1 MTLKEILKDMPDI
14 YKQVEEAVNASGA
27 KLVDLNDGG
36 YVAKK
41 KYDDKVTELDNIK
54 NAPNPL
60 QKELDD
66 LKEENSKN
74 LETEKKKLSTV
85 AIKLATDNVINGL
98 GISDKLTLEGIKAL
112 ISTKS
117 DSIKVDDNYNV
128 SGLDDV
134 VNSIKETYAD
144 SFKQPHVVSTGQVI
158 DTSKTTG
165 GNTGRVYKSLDE
177 IKGLSRAEIQA
188 DYKNIISQLNGLE

>member
-144 SFKQPHVVSTGQVI
+144 SFKQPHVVSTG
-158 DTSKTTG
+158 
-165 GNTGRVYKSLDE
+165 
-177 IKGLSRAEIQA
+177 
-188 DYKNIISQLNGLE
+188 